1 MVQTLQIFNR
11 LVLHEVS
18 FFVNRYIN
26 LKTNWLMANI
36 ITRIFWPADKD
47 RDGLGTQ
54 LPTAEREI
62 AETHCSDGI
71 CDRLQAIPRAKM
83 SGDALSSEMKRWRRE
98 KGPAVES
105 PRSGVEVGGCVS
117 PAAVRLGAGPLIERI
132 AGFDRCGG
140 NRSSCPVS

>member
-1 MVQTLQIFNR
+1 MVQTLQISDI

-18 FFVNRYIN
+18 FFLTRYIN

-47 RDGLGTQ
+47 RDGFGPSC
-54 LPTAEREI
+54 PTAEREI

-83 SGDALSSEMKRWRRE
+83 IRRCLSSEMKRSRRE
-98 KGPAVES
+98 KVPAVES

-117 PAAVRLGAGPLIERI
+117 PVAVLSVQVP
-132 AGFDRCGG
+132 
-140 NRSSCPVS
+140 